1 MRIYYL
7 NEEYEAGKHKIVQV
21 WGEGLPMPEEYP
33 KQYIKGSYS
42 VSEIDERYNRY
53 LASLLLVNRRIDM
66 DTGGNLPDRYYINNS
81 EQIVNNDTDEVETI
95 NPNPQKEAY
104 KLSQL
109 YGLTHEQLDTYI
121 DGLDTM
127 ADFKEA
133 FRKALHVI
141 LWLVKQTK
149 LDE

>member
-1 MRIYYL
+1 MKVIYYTT
-7 NEEYEAGKHKIVQV
+7 EYEPGKHKIRKV
-21 WGEGLPMPEEYP
+21 WAEVLGINEPDTPTDCSALELDEY
-33 KQYIKGSYS
+33 
-42 VSEIDERYNRY
+42 YNRK
-53 LASLLLVNRRIDM
+53 LAGALMTNSDDIA
-66 DTGGNLPDRYYINNS
+66 GIPDKLY
-81 EQIVNNDTDEVETI
+81 VDNDANIRQVEDDSVVTI

-121 DGLDTM
+121 DANVTDL
-127 ADFKEA
+127 ASAREFL
-133 FRKALHVI
+133 RKLSHIV